1 MSGSV
6 TYFVK
11 YKQNIRKFFGQA
23 KQLVTVL
30 IIIIDYI
37 TQLINTHYKDTPNL
51 FGVSIMFVW
60 YIVIIHV
67 IDNIP
72 YNILFSIS
80 IHTEVEQNKH

>member
-11 YKQNIRKFFGQA
+11 YKQNNRNFFGQA
-23 KQLVTVL
+23 KQLVTVV

-51 FGVSIMFVW
+51 FGVSIMFV
-60 YIVIIHV
+60 
-67 IDNIP
+67 
-72 YNILFSIS
+72 
-80 IHTEVEQNKH
+80 